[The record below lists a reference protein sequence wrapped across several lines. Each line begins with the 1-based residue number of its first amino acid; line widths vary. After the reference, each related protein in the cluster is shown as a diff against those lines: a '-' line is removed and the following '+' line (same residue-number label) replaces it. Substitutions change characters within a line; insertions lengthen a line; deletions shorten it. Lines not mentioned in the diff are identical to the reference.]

1 MKHSLLPRLALLVF
15 FVLISCGDNP
25 QSVAKNFTE
34 NLAKGK
40 ISEAKKYATE
50 PTGEMIDFASKIGA
64 IPVNTDF
71 TFIYVGKTI
80 DGDQATVRYKESPDG
95 QEETIK
101 LVRIDGK
108 WKVHMQPGK

>member
-1 MKHSLLPRLALLVF
+1 MPRVVLFAF
-15 FVLISCGDNP
+15 FVLMGCGDSP

-50 PTGEMIDFASKIGA
+50 PTGEMLDFASKIGA
-64 IPVNTDF
+64 MPVNTDF
-71 TFIYVGKTI
+71 TFIYVDKTVE
-80 DGDQATVRYKESPDG
+80 GEQATVRYKNSPDG

-101 LVRIDGK
+101 LVKIDGK

>member
-1 MKHSLLPRLALLVF
+1 MPRIVLFAF
-15 FVLISCGDNP
+15 FVLIGCGDSP

-50 PTGEMIDFASKIGA
+50 PTGEMLDFASKIGA
-64 IPVNTDF
+64 MPVNADF
-71 TFIYVGKTI
+71 TFIYVDKTVE
-80 DGDQATVRYKESPDG
+80 GEQATVRYKNSPDG
-95 QEETIK
+95 QEETVK
-101 LVRIDGK
+101 LVKIDGK

>member
-1 MKHSLLPRLALLVF
+1 MPRIVLFAF
-15 FVLISCGDNP
+15 FVLMGCGDSP
-25 QSVAKNFTE
+25 QSVAKHFTE

-50 PTGEMIDFASKIGA
+50 PTGEMLDFASKIGA
-64 IPVNTDF
+64 MPVNTDF
-71 TFIYVGKTI
+71 TFIYVDKTVE
-80 DGDQATVRYKESPDG
+80 GEQATVRYKSSPDG

-101 LVRIDGK
+101 LVKIDGK

>member
-1 MKHSLLPRLALLVF
+1 MPRIVLFAF
-15 FVLISCGDNP
+15 FVLMGCGDSP

-50 PTGEMIDFASKIGA
+50 PTGEMLDFASKIGA
-64 IPVNTDF
+64 MPVNTDF
-71 TFIYVGKTI
+71 TFIYVDKTVE
-80 DGDQATVRYKESPDG
+80 GEQATVRYKNSPDG

-101 LVRIDGK
+101 LVKIDGK

>member
-1 MKHSLLPRLALLVF
+1 MPRVVLFAF
-15 FVLISCGDNP
+15 FVLMGCGDSP

-50 PTGEMIDFASKIGA
+50 PTGEMLDFASKIGA
-64 IPVNTDF
+64 MPVNTDF
-71 TFIYVGKTI
+71 TFIYVDKTVE
-80 DGDQATVRYKESPDG
+80 GEQATVRYKSSPDG

-101 LVRIDGK
+101 LVKIDGK

>member
-1 MKHSLLPRLALLVF
+1 MKHNLLPRF
-15 FVLISCGDNP
+15 FVLSLFFLASCGDNP

-40 ISEAKKYATE
+40 ITEAKKYATE
-50 PTGEMIDFASKIGA
+50 PTGEMLDFTSKIGA
-64 IPVNTDF
+64 MPVKPDF
-71 TFIYVGKTI
+71 RFIYVDKTVE
-80 DGDQATVRYKESPDG
+80 GDEATVVYKTSADG
-95 QEETIK
+95 PEERID

>member
-1 MKHSLLPRLALLVF
+1 MPRIVLFAF
-15 FVLISCGDNP
+15 FVLMGCGDSP

-50 PTGEMIDFASKIGA
+50 PTGEMLDFASKIGA
-64 IPVNTDF
+64 MPVNTDF
-71 TFIYVGKTI
+71 TFIYVDKTVE
-80 DGDQATVRYKESPDG
+80 GEQATVRYKSSPDG

-101 LVRIDGK
+101 LVKIDGK

>member
-1 MKHSLLPRLALLVF
+1 MPRIVLFAF
-15 FVLISCGDNP
+15 FVLMGCGDSP
-25 QSVAKNFTE
+25 QSVAKNFAE

-50 PTGEMIDFASKIGA
+50 PTGEMLDFASKIGA
-64 IPVNTDF
+64 MPVNTDF
-71 TFIYVGKTI
+71 TFIYVDKTVE
-80 DGDQATVRYKESPDG
+80 GEQATVRYKNSPDG

-101 LVRIDGK
+101 LVKIDGK

>member
-1 MKHSLLPRLALLVF
+1 MPRIVLFAF
-15 FVLISCGDNP
+15 FVLMGCGDSP

-50 PTGEMIDFASKIGA
+50 PTGEMLDFAGKIGA
-64 IPVNTDF
+64 MPVNTDF
-71 TFIYVGKTI
+71 TFIYVDKTVE
-80 DGDQATVRYKESPDG
+80 GEQATVRYKSSPDG

-101 LVRIDGK
+101 LVKIDGK

>member
-1 MKHSLLPRLALLVF
+1 MPRIVLFAF
-15 FVLISCGDNP
+15 FVLMGCGDSP

-50 PTGEMIDFASKIGA
+50 PTGEMLDFAGKIGA
-64 IPVNTDF
+64 MPVNTDF
-71 TFIYVGKTI
+71 TFIYVDKTVE
-80 DGDQATVRYKESPDG
+80 DEQATVRYKSSPDG

-101 LVRIDGK
+101 LVKIDGK